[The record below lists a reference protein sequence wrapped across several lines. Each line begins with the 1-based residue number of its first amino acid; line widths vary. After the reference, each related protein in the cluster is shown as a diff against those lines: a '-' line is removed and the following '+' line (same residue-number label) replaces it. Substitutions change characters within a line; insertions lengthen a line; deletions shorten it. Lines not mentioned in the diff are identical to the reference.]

1 MLSSKV
7 TNNTLVILF
16 TLKTL
21 VHTFD
26 VICICFL
33 PLSMQQYRDCC
44 SIFICLCLSRFT
56 HFCSRKSVTAQCYQL
71 IAIISNVT
79 RSVNISFLQL
89 TPNLKRYSTN
99 PQKEGQGLFA
109 QFFDDTREMK
119 VAFTHYSFHSKS
131 SLNIQYYN
139 KLLHLREEGSKHHLL
154 QGQNLACR
162 ISNCV
167 WPADSCETK
176 VKQQLFMYIKFIKC
190 IPNDF
195 L

>member
-1 MLSSKV
+1 MHLHQ
-7 TNNTLVILF
+7 LVSFQI
-16 TLKTL
+16 
-21 VHTFD
+21 HTF
-26 VICICFL
+26 L
-33 PLSMQQYRDCC
+33 LQE
-44 SIFICLCLSRFT
+44 
-56 HFCSRKSVTAQCYQL
+56 
-71 IAIISNVT
+71 ISNCTVLPT
-79 RSVNISFLQL
+79 DSNYQQCHTISQRFLS
-89 TPNLKRYSTN
+89 TVDPNLKRYSTN

-131 SLNIQYYN
+131 SLNIQHYN
-139 KLLHLREEGSKHHLL
+139 KLLHLRGEGSKHHLL

-190 IPNDF
+190 TPNDF